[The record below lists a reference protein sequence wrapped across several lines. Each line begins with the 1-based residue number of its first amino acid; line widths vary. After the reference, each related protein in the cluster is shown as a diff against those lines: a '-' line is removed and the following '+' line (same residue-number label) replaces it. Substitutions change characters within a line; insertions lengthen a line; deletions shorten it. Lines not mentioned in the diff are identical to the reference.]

1 MLVSTEVRQ
10 ALAQGGP
17 VVALESTIFSHLGL
31 PSPASAEALE
41 ACSSAIRELGA
52 VPAAPAAPHRH
63 IKIALDASE
72 THPTPYPAHTATKR

>member
-31 PSPASAEALE
+31 PSPANAEALE

-52 VPAAPAAPHRH
+52 VPAMTAVIDGRIEVGLEARENHRLPFR
-63 IKIALDASE
+63 A
-72 THPTPYPAHTATKR
+72 R